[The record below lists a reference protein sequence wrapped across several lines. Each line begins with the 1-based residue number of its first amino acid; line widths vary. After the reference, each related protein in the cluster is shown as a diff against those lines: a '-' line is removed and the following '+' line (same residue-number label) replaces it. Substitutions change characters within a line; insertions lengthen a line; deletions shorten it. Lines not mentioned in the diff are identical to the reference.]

1 MLFFVWIISSIVL
14 FFLIELHL
22 SYAEKLLGNGL
33 GSGYWIGWEIS
44 WELFLSVAVFFISSL
59 LFTKIT
65 STKIKTHHRFIV
77 AYLLPIILSITVF
90 NSIPQNYYKTFFDGG
105 INTLENII
113 VNTTYLVC
121 LAMAISHIF
130 WLKQEVDFYQKEK
143 THFAITT
150 LLVIIN
156 FLLVSL
162 WGFAELVRGM

>member
-22 SYAEKLLGNGL
+22 SYTIKLLGGN
-33 GSGYWIGWEIS
+33 YWLSWVIS

-65 STKIKTHHRFIV
+65 STKIKTCHRFIV
-77 AYLLPIILSITVF
+77 AYLLPSILSIIVF
-90 NSIPQNYYKTFFDGG
+90 NSIPQNYYKNFFGG
-105 INTLENII
+105 GMGTLENII
-113 VNTTYLVC
+113 DKTTYFVC
-121 LAMAISHIF
+121 LTMAISHIF

-162 WGFAELVRGM
+162 WGFGELVRGM